1 MRAQADTL
9 PEGTQPWGTLGRM
22 SAQNPPTG
30 QPTSPTGEPTEPT
43 QPVEG
48 AGPTSSEGAAT
59 PPPPPPG
66 DTTTFDQAPPP
77 PAPERKSSKGPLII
91 GIAVLLVLLLVG
103 GAVAVILNVTGEDKH
118 SIAIPSSAGGMKRDT
133 DKETELKQ
141 QLDAAEQQ
149 FKTQA
154 KNVSYVKSGV
164 YTQSDK
170 DKGPEGALVFLG
182 AKLNKVQSPTKFV
195 ESFGKQAGSN
205 GFKID
210 KISAGDGGGKAVCAS
225 QSQGQ
230 KVAICAW
237 ATRDSMGELIPT
249 VPGWEADK
257 LAAIMRELRKDVEKT
272 E

>member
-1 MRAQADTL
+1 
-9 PEGTQPWGTLGRM
+9 M
-22 SAQNPPTG
+22 SAQNPPSG

-59 PPPPPPG
+59 PPPPPPPG

-77 PAPERKSSKGPLII
+77 PPPSSKSSRTPLII

-118 SIAIPSSAGGMKRDT
+118 SISIPSSAGGMKRDQ
-133 DKETELKQ
+133 DKENELKQ

-164 YTQSDK
+164 YNQADK
-170 DKGPEGALVFLG
+170 AKGPEGALVFLG
-182 AKLNKVQSPTKFV
+182 AKLDKIQSPTKFV
-195 ESFGKQAGSN
+195 ESFSKQAGSN

-210 KISAGDGGGKAVCAS
+210 KIEAGDGGGRAVCAS
-225 QSQGQ
+225 QDQGQ

-257 LAAIMRELRKDVEKT
+257 LASIMRELRADVEQA

>member
-1 MRAQADTL
+1 
-9 PEGTQPWGTLGRM
+9 M
-22 SAQNPPTG
+22 SAQNPPSG
-30 QPTSPTGEPTEPT
+30 QPTSLPGEPAEPT

-48 AGPTSSEGAAT
+48 AGPTSSVGDT
-59 PPPPPPG
+59 PPPPPPAG
-66 DTTTFDQAPPP
+66 VDDTAGAGTTPPPPPDDTTTFDQAPPP
-77 PAPERKSSKGPLII
+77 PPPSSKSSRTPLII

-103 GAVAVILNVTGEDKH
+103 LAIAVILNVTGEDKH
-118 SIAIPSSAGGMKRDT
+118 SIAIPSSAGGMKRDQ
-133 DKETELKQ
+133 DKEDELKQ

-164 YTQSDK
+164 YNQADK
-170 DKGPEGALVFLG
+170 AKGPEGALVFLG
-182 AKLNKVQSPTKFV
+182 AKLNKIQSPTKFV
-195 ESFGKQAGSN
+195 ESFSKQAGSN

-210 KISAGDGGGKAVCAS
+210 KIEAGDGGGKAVCAS
-225 QSQGQ
+225 QDQGQ

-257 LAAIMRELRKDVEKT
+257 LASIMRELRKDVEQA